1 MSNSNEFDVIIIG
14 GSYAGL
20 SAAMSL
26 GRSLRNVLV
35 IDSGKPCNQQT
46 PHAHN
51 LLTHDGEQPAAIIHA
66 AKENL
71 LTYPTIRML
80 SDEATSGCKSV
91 DGFQINT
98 KSGDQYTAKKI
109 ILATGI
115 KDLIPAI
122 PGFAACWGVSVVHCP
137 YCHGY
142 ESKNKKTAIMANSDK
157 AFHLVSLVYNLTKD
171 LTVLTN
177 GMQQFTEEQ
186 LAKIEKYGIRI
197 YDAEVTKIEHEAGQV
212 KQVHFADGTSLP
224 FETVYAALP
233 FTQHSD
239 IAMTL
244 GCELTSNGH
253 ISIDHSLQ
261 TSVKGVYAS
270 GDSAAMMRSLA
281 NAIAMGNLAGAMI
294 NRELVDESF

>member
-1 MSNSNEFDVIIIG
+1 MSDSNFDVIIIG

-35 IDSGKPCNQQT
+35 IDSGKPCNVQT

-51 LLTHDGEQPAAIIHA
+51 LLTHDGEQPAAIVGI
-66 AKENL
+66 AKDKL
-71 LTYPTIRML
+71 LAYSTVHLL
-80 SDEATSGCKSV
+80 SDEATGGCRTA

-98 KSGDQYTAKKI
+98 KTGDQYFAKKI

-115 KDLIPAI
+115 KDLMPAI
-122 PGFAACWGVSVVHCP
+122 PGFKECWGISVVHCP

-142 ESKNKKTAIMANSDK
+142 ESKGKKTAIMANSDK

-186 LAKIEKYGIRI
+186 LVKIAKYGIRVC
-197 YDAEVTKIEHEAGQV
+197 DTEVTVINHEAGQV

-224 FETVYAALP
+224 FDAVYAALP
-233 FTQHSD
+233 FTQHSE

-244 GCELTSNGH
+244 GCELTANGH

-261 TSVKGVYAS
+261 TSVKGVYAC

-294 NRELVDESF
+294 NRELVDETF

>member
-1 MSNSNEFDVIIIG
+1 MSNSNFDVIIIG

-26 GRSLRNVLV
+26 GRSLRHVLV

-51 LLTHDGEQPAAIIHA
+51 LLTHDGDQPATIVQVAR
-66 AKENL
+66 EEL
-71 LTYPTIRML
+71 LEYSTISL
-80 SDEATSGCKSV
+80 VHDEAISGCKSM

-98 KSGDQYTAKKI
+98 KSGNQYAATKI

-115 KDLIPAI
+115 KDLMPAL
-122 PGFAACWGVSVVHCP
+122 PGFKECWGISVVHCP

-142 ESKNKKTAIMANSDK
+142 ESKSKKTAIMANSDK

-171 LTVLTN
+171 LAVLTN

-186 LAKIEKYGIRI
+186 LAKLDAYGIQI
-197 YDAEVTKIEHEAGQV
+197 YDAEVTEIEHKAGQV
-212 KQVHFADGTSLP
+212 KQVHLADGTSLP

-233 FTQHSD
+233 FTQHSE

-253 ISIDHSLQ
+253 ISINHSLQ
-261 TSVKGVYAS
+261 TSVKGVYAC
-270 GDSAAMMRSLA
+270 GDCAAMMRSLA
-281 NAIAMGNLAGAMI
+281 NAISMGNLAGAMI